1 MNALGWMH
9 RKFRKNNDE
18 EKRNVSTR
26 KSSSS
31 CFSALLGL
39 HEQQYYPGEKKFSA
53 HFRQPRLYSESS
65 VAFEAHSVKEVDEEE
80 TVDMSMQFIH
90 TFLAIGTL
98 GSISVTEDSMTPKV
112 ALQIESE
119 AAKNELQSLN
129 KLEKLNEKEVNSVT
143 NESRNEKV
151 VTLDEKEINGMDTK
165 DNKSMVICPVKEF
178 SEMPPTKE
186 GARKQ
191 KPKPTNLFKKSE
203 AHAMHF
209 MKKMLKK
216 LDIKS
221 QRSPTSANIYDPT
234 EKKPTRVFRKSR
246 KIHPEAANRYVSKS
260 YNSEMM
266 KRTSYDE
273 DNDKQLKVKD
283 EGTKRPHDGMLKKE
297 TVTCYPTGE
306 KAHWIK
312 TDAEYFVLEF

>member
-9 RKFRKNNDE
+9 RKFKKNNDE

-26 KSSSS
+26 KSSS
-31 CFSALLGL
+31 CFSTLLGL
-39 HEQQYYPGEKKFSA
+39 HEQQYYPEEKKFSA
-53 HFRQPRLYSESS
+53 HFRQPRVYSESS
-65 VAFEAHSVKEVDEEE
+65 LALEAHSVKELDEEE
-80 TVDMSMQFIH
+80 TGDMNMQFIH
-90 TFLAIGTL
+90 AFLAIGTL
-98 GSISVTEDSMTPKV
+98 GSISVTEESMTPKV
-112 ALQIESE
+112 AMQIETEASE
-119 AAKNELQSLN
+119 NEVKSLN
-129 KLEKLNEKEVNSVT
+129 KLEKLNEKEVINSVI
-143 NESRNEKV
+143 NESRNEKG

-165 DNKSMVICPVKEF
+165 DNKSMAICPFKEF
-178 SEMPPTKE
+178 SETPPTKE
-186 GARKQ
+186 GERKQ

-216 LDIKS
+216 LDITS
-221 QRSPTSANIYDPT
+221 QRSPTSANICDPT

-260 YNSEMM
+260 HNSEM

-283 EGTKRPHDGMLKKE
+283 EGTKHPRDGMLKKE
-297 TVTCYPTGE
+297 TVSCYPNGE